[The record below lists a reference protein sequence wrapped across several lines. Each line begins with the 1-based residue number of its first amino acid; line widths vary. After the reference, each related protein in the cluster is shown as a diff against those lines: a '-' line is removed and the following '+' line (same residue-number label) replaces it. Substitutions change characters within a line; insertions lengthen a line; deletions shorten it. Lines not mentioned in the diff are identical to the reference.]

1 MERSGFIGS
10 TLAASALLLGL
21 LPCFAGDSSDWAN
34 LSQIKPG
41 EHVLVVR
48 YRMKTVKGGFESF
61 SADSIVIRQESAA
74 AVIPKNEVVRVTIL
88 ERGHRLRNTV
98 IGTAAGGALGVL
110 IGHLATTR
118 WNGGREG
125 VLAASAI
132 AGMGGGA
139 ALGATTAGHPTV
151 YRTATTVHAGK

>member
-1 MERSGFIGS
+1 MGRVGLLGSILAAATLLSGFE
-10 TLAASALLLGL
+10 
-21 LPCFAGDSSDWAN
+21 PCVAGDTSDWGN

-41 EHVLVVR
+41 EKVLVVHDK
-48 YRMKTVKGGFESF
+48 MKSVKGGFESF
-61 SADSIVIRQESAA
+61 SADSIVIRVESAA
-74 AVIPKNEVVRVTIL
+74 VVLPKSEVVRVTVL
-88 ERGHRLRNTV
+88 ERGHRVRNTL

-132 AGMGGGA
+132 VAMGGGA
-139 ALGATTAGHPTV
+139 AVGATIPGHPTV
-151 YRTATTVHAGK
+151 YRAATRAQTGN

>member
-1 MERSGFIGS
+1 M
-10 TLAASALLLGL
+10 
-21 LPCFAGDSSDWAN
+21 
-34 LSQIKPG
+34 
-41 EHVLVVR
+41 LVVR
-48 YRMKTVKGGFESF
+48 DKMKTVKGGFESF
-61 SADSIVIRQESAA
+61 SADSIVIRVESAA
-74 AVIPKNEVVRVTIL
+74 VVIPKSEVVRITVL

-132 AGMGGGA
+132 VGMGGGA
-139 ALGATTAGHPTV
+139 ALGATTPGHPTV
-151 YRTATTVHAGK
+151 YRAATTVHASN